1 MTDETLVTIEVDGR
15 ELKARPGAMLIEVT
29 DAAGINI
36 PRFCY
41 HKKLSVSANC
51 RMCLVEV
58 EKAPKPMPA
67 CATPVANGMKVK
79 TRSPT
84 ALAAQKGT
92 LEFLLINH
100 PLDCPICDQGG
111 ECELQDVAMGYGAG
125 VSRYIEKKRVVS
137 DPDIG
142 PLVATDMTRC
152 IHCTRC
158 VRFGAEIAGIRE
170 MGATGRG
177 EHMKI
182 GTYIQSS
189 VDSELSGNIIDLCP
203 VGALTSKPYRFQAR
217 AWELTQSDAVGPHD
231 AVGSNLYLHVRR
243 DKVMRVAPRGNEAV
257 NECWISDRDRFSYEA
272 LESTARLKRPL
283 VKENGKWRE
292 LPWDEALDLA
302 AGMLKGAG
310 AGLKTLISPSA
321 TLEELYLA
329 QKLTRGLGSSHIDHR
344 LRQGDFRNDA
354 SPALRWLGMPIA
366 EIERLDVAVV
376 VGGNP
381 RKDQPLIG
389 HRLRKAA
396 MAGASITYI
405 NPCKFD
411 LNYGA
416 DQQVESPAGMVK
428 RLAGLAK
435 AIGVTGELVANA
447 VVDDQC
453 KALAGQLKN
462 AGKAAI
468 FLGNIANAHP
478 DLAVLETLAGRIA
491 TATNAFF
498 GFLQEGA
505 NAVGAQLAGAAPHR
519 LPGGKAAETQGK
531 NARRMLSDKIEGALL
546 IGADPALDCWDP
558 SAVRQSF
565 SNAKDV
571 VALTAFRTR
580 SLESCANLMLPIG
593 WFAESSGTLVNGQGD
608 WQTFA
613 GAVSPIGE
621 ARPAWKVLRVLG
633 NLTDVEGFDYQNSAE
648 VLNEVR
654 AACEGVSLD
663 NAIGEGCLDVQFKEG
678 PLTRIGYVPLYAAD
692 VAVRHAPSLQRTAN
706 AADSA
711 LLRVNGATARIY
723 ALSSGAPISVCQGN
737 GEAQLMV
744 CIDEGIASDCALVP
758 AGLAATGGLGPMFG
772 EITLEK
778 D

>member
-58 EKAPKPMPA
+58 EKAPKPLPA
-67 CATPVANGMKVK
+67 CATPVMNGMKVK
-79 TRSPT
+79 TRSPV

-92 LEFLLINH
+92 MEFLLINH

-125 VSRYIEKKRVVS
+125 ASRYMESKRVVS
-137 DPDIG
+137 DPDMG

-182 GTYIQSS
+182 GTYIQGS

-203 VGALTSKPYRFQAR
+203 VGALTSRPFRFQAR
-217 AWELTQSDAVGPHD
+217 AWELTRTDSIAPHD
-231 AVGSNLYLHVRR
+231 TVGSNLSLHVRR
-243 DKVMRVAPRGNEAV
+243 NRVLRVSPRDNEAV

-272 LESTARLKRPL
+272 LDSTARLKQPL

-292 LPWDEALDLA
+292 LPWDDALELA
-302 AGMLKGAG
+302 AAMLKGAG
-310 AGLKTLISPSA
+310 TALKTLVSPNA

-329 QKLTRGLGSSHIDHR
+329 QKLTRGLGSNDIDHR
-344 LRQGDFRNDA
+344 LRQSDFRNDG
-354 SPALRWLGMPIA
+354 STALRWLGMPIA
-366 EIERLDVAVV
+366 GIEGLDAVLV

-396 MAGASITYI
+396 MAGALVTYI

-411 LNYGA
+411 LNYAA
-416 DQQVESPAGMVK
+416 DQRVESPAGMVK
-428 RLAGLAK
+428 QLAGLAK
-435 AIGVTGELVANA
+435 ALGVTGELVASA
-447 VVDDQC
+447 VIDDQC

-478 DLAVLETLAGRIA
+478 DLAVLETLADRIA
-491 TATNAFF
+491 AAANAVF
-498 GFLQEGA
+498 GYLLEGS

-519 LPGGKAAETQGK
+519 LPGGKAAETLGK
-531 NARRMLSDKIEGALL
+531 NTRQMLSDKIEGALL
-546 IGADPALDCWDP
+546 IGVDPSLDCWDP

-593 WFAESSGTLVNGQGD
+593 WFAETSGTLVNGQGD
-608 WQTFA
+608 WQGFA

-633 NLTDVEGFDYQNSAE
+633 NLTDVAGFDYQNSGE
-648 VLNEVR
+648 VLEEVR
-654 AACEGVSLD
+654 SLCDATSLD
-663 NAIGEGCLDVQFKEG
+663 NGIGEGCLDLQFKEG

-692 VAVRHAPSLQRTAN
+692 VAVRHAPSLQRTVD
-706 AADSA
+706 AAQSA
-711 LLRVNGATARIY
+711 LLRVNGATARVY
-723 ALSSGAPISVCQGN
+723 ELADGAQISVCQGN
-737 GEAQLMV
+737 GEAQLKIR
-744 CIDEGIASDCALVP
+744 IDEGVAPDCALVP